1 MGNLPKGFVY
11 MGVAVVAGLIAM
23 FAIRSYVARKTY
35 VAPVATGPVAVATT
49 AIAAGNVL
57 AAGSVK
63 IVNWPLE
70 LVPPQVASSVQ
81 QVQGRVVQVPIA
93 VGEPINFSKLAPVGA
108 TGGLS
113 SLLDPSKR
121 ALTVRVDDISGVAGF
136 IHPQDKVDV
145 LVDMRYGNES
155 VSKTILQNILV
166 LSIGQ
171 TWDRTDSKPKVV
183 NAVTLELTP
192 EQAEVLNLA
201 STEGKI
207 RLSLRGRSN
216 GATVQTTG
224 VATSAL
230 FAGME
235 EKKPEKAEDK
245 PAVKAQPKP
254 VERTVEVIK
263 GLECSKTS
271 L

>member
-1 MGNLPKGFVY
+1 MPNLPKGFIY

-23 FAIRSYVARKTY
+23 FAIKSYVAKKTY
-35 VAPVATGPVAVATT
+35 VAPVATSPVAVATT
-49 AIAAGNVL
+49 EVAAGNVL

-93 VGEPINFSKLAPVGA
+93 VGEPIIFSKLAPVGA

-145 LVDMRYGNES
+145 LVDMKYGKES
-155 VSKTILQNILV
+155 VSKTILQNIVV

-171 TWDRTDSKPKVV
+171 TWDRTDNKPKVV

-192 EQAEVLNLA
+192 EQAEVMNLA

-216 GATVQTTG
+216 GATVQTPG

-235 EKKPEKAEDK
+235 EKKQAEDK
-245 PAVKAQPKP
+245 PAVKAQAKP
-254 VERTVEVIK
+254 ERTVEVIK
-263 GLECSKTS
+263 GLECSKAS